1 MAESKVRDDNFFLVS
16 GWMLN
21 RLNLKGVALQVF
33 SIIYG
38 FSQDGESFFTGSLQ
52 YLSDFTNASKPTII
66 KALKELV
73 DKDYL
78 IKIENEM
85 NGVKFNKYKA
95 NLLVVKNFNG
105 GSQDS
110 LPGGS
115 KETLLGGSKE
125 TLPNKEI
132 IDNKSLISKEIVNE
146 VIDLYHSICVSFPK
160 VKVVTDSRKK
170 AIKERLDTYSI
181 DDMRTVFENAEQSS
195 FLKGKNDRNWS
206 ANFDWLIGKDNIV
219 KVLEGNYRDKGRKE
233 VTPYWMNGGKREL
246 DDDEKEAIQRMLAM
260 PKEPGIAELNAIQRI
275 LAEPDDEPNTIG
287 NDPELAE
294 RAARLREEL
303 QGV

>member
-1 MAESKVRDDNFFLVS
+1 MAESKVKDDNYFLVS

-33 SIIYG
+33 SIVYG
-38 FSQDGESFFTGSLQ
+38 FSQDGESCFTGSLQ

-73 DKDYL
+73 EKGYL

-95 NLLVVKNFNG
+95 NLLVVKNLNG
-105 GSQDS
+105 SGKET

-115 KETLLGGSKE
+115 KETLLGGGKE
-125 TLPNKEI
+125 TLPNNKDL
-132 IDNKSLISKEIVNE
+132 DNKSLIDKEKVKE
-146 VIDLYHSICVSFPK
+146 VIDLYHSICVSYPK
-160 VKVVTDSRKK
+160 IRAVSK
-170 AIKERLDTYSI
+170 ARQKTIRGLLETYFLS
-181 DDMRTVFENAEQSS
+181 DFQTAFENAEKSS
-195 FLKGKNDRNWS
+195 FMKGKNDRNWS
-206 ANFDWLIGKDNIV
+206 ATFDWMITEGNFV
-219 KVLEGNYRDKGRKE
+219 KILEGNYADKGRRE
-233 VTPYWMNGGKREL
+233 AVPGWMATNREL
-246 DDDEKEAIQRMLAM
+246 GEAEKAAIKRIM
-260 PKEPGIAELNAIQRI
+260 AE
-275 LAEPDDEPNTIG
+275 NTIG

-303 QGV
+303 QGG

>member
-1 MAESKVRDDNFFLVS
+1 MADSKIKDESFFLVS

-21 RLNLKGVALQVF
+21 RLNLKGVTLQVF

-38 FSQDGESFFTGSLQ
+38 FSQDGESYFTGSLQ
-52 YLSDFTNASKPTII
+52 YLSDFTNASKPTVI

-73 DKDYL
+73 EKNFV

-125 TLPNKEI
+125 TLPNNI
-132 IDNKSLISKEIVNE
+132 SLNNKSLIDKEKVKE
-146 VIDLYHSICVSFPK
+146 VIELYHSICVSYPK
-160 VKVVTDSRKK
+160 IRAVSKPRQKTILS
-170 AIKERLDTYSI
+170 LLGTYCLS
-181 DDMRTVFENAEQSS
+181 DFETAFENAEKSS
-195 FLKGKNDRNWS
+195 FMKGKNERKWS
-206 ANFDWLIGKDNIV
+206 ATFDWMITEGNFV
-219 KVLEGNYRDKGRKE
+219 KVLEGNYADKGRKE
-233 VTPYWMNGGKREL
+233 VVPGWMAANREL
-246 DDDEKEAIQRMLAM
+246 GEAEKAAIKRMM
-260 PKEPGIAELNAIQRI
+260 AENA
-275 LAEPDDEPNTIG
+275 IG

-294 RAARLREEL
+294 RAAKLREEL
-303 QGV
+303 QGG

>member
-1 MAESKVRDDNFFLVS
+1 MSESKVRDDNFFLVS

-38 FSQDGESFFTGSLQ
+38 FSQDGEGSFTGSLQ
-52 YLSDFTNASKPTII
+52 YLCDFTNASKNTVL
-66 KALKELV
+66 KALKELT
-73 DKDYL
+73 DKGYV
-78 IKIENEM
+78 KKTENTI
-85 NGVKFNKYKA
+85 NGVRFCTYKTA
-95 NLLVVKNFNG
+95 PLVQKLHWG
-105 GSQDS
+105 GAETE
-110 LPGGS
+110 PRGGS
-115 KETLLGGSKE
+115 KTAPGGGAETE
-125 TLPNKEI
+125 PNNKDL
-132 IDNKSLISKEIVNE
+132 DNKSLISKEIVNE
-146 VIDLYHSICVSFPK
+146 VIELYHSICVSFPK

-170 AIKERLDTYSI
+170 AIKERLDSYSM

-233 VTPYWMNGGKREL
+233 VTPYWMNGERQL
-246 DDDEKEAIQRMLAM
+246 DDDERAAIQRM
-260 PKEPGIAELNAIQRI
+260 

-303 QGV
+303 QGG